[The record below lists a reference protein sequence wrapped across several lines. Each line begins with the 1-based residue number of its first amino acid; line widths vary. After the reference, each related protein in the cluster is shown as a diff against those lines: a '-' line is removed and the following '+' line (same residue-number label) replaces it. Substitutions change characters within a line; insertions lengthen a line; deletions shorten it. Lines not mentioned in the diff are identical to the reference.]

1 MPTSYKPNKDAFSG
15 VFHESERL
23 MDANCYH
30 CTYTG
35 AMFPTTGLKR
45 HPWTAFIP
53 WQLIGRYCNRG
64 PKNYEVNTHQHRFL
78 QVFSTI
84 CCVWQT
90 PFATTR
96 RQLLTGRR
104 GQHSL
109 QKIAPQK
116 LWKTKRGHVATQQ
129 ESSVTSATSGVTTK
143 DTLFREIIHRCI
155 DFFKVASISNADIF
169 LGL

>member
-1 MPTSYKPNKDAFSG
+1 MVARIAASGVTKILQSQLRMPTSYKPNKDAFSG

-78 QVFSTI
+78 QTAVANRETWTTFSAKDCAAKVMKDETRTR
-84 CCVWQT
+84 CN
-90 PFATTR
+90 TTR
-96 RQLLTGRR
+96 IFSDFSDFRCNN
-104 GQHSL
+104 
-109 QKIAPQK
+109 K
-116 LWKTKRGHVATQQ
+116 GHTFQGNN
-129 ESSVTSATSGVTTK
+129 T
-143 DTLFREIIHRCI
+143 
-155 DFFKVASISNADIF
+155 
-169 LGL
+169 